1 MGNQILKRLLRPVS
15 ATTTGRVIGRPAAG
29 VYLVID
35 QLGRQIRA
43 ESDITW
49 QIGIDWV
56 TVRDGRIV
64 GRSVKGAAPQTF
76 SV

>member
-1 MGNQILKRLLRPVS
+1 MGNQILKRLFRPVS
-15 ATTTGRVIGRPAAG
+15 STTTGRVIGRPAAG

-35 QLGRQIRA
+35 QLGRQIRV

-49 QIGIDWV
+49 QIGVDWV
-56 TVRDGRIV
+56 VVRDGRIV
-64 GRSVKGAAPQTF
+64 GRSAKGATPQTF